1 VFFFV
6 LICVLIPIGVNGA
19 TLYLSPSTAKYG
31 VGETFIVE
39 VRIDLEP
46 GENINVVEV
55 KLQYPAD
62 ILEVKDIS
70 FGNSILTVIPEKPK
84 ISVVS
89 CEIYNSCGFISFGG
103 GIIGGYTGRI
113 PGDPGLSNLLAK
125 IIFSIIPRQM
135 SRNFAEIIF
144 QESSRVLLNDGF
156 GTPAKLTAKNSTI
169 EIRPPYFEEKKKD
182 GWKKE
187 IENDKIPPEPFKPE
201 IIEIDGKYYLIFS
214 TTDKKTGV
222 DHYEISETKNKN
234 KENWQKEE
242 SPYLLTDQSLKSFI
256 KVKAVDKA
264 RNERI
269 ETIYPSQITLKIRMW
284 QIILVSVLFF
294 AILTLLYLWL
304 RKFIKS
310 QKP

>member
-1 VFFFV
+1 
-6 LICVLIPIGVNGA
+6 
-19 TLYLSPSTAKYG
+19 
-31 VGETFIVE
+31 
-39 VRIDLEP
+39 
-46 GENINVVEV
+46 VV
-55 KLQYPAD
+55 
-62 ILEVKDIS
+62 LEVKE
-70 FGNSILTVIPEKPK
+70 LKR
-84 ISVVS
+84 
-89 CEIYNSCGFISFGG
+89 FIKME
-103 GIIGGYTGRI
+103 
-113 PGDPGLSNLLAK
+113 K
-125 IIFSIIPRQM
+125 II
-135 SRNFAEIIF
+135 
-144 QESSRVLLNDGF
+144 
-156 GTPAKLTAKNSTI
+156 KN
-169 EIRPPYFEEKKKD
+169 
-182 GWKKE
+182 WKKE

-201 IIEIDGKYYLIFS
+201 IIEIDGKYYLVFS
-214 TTDKKTGV
+214 TTDKQTGV

-242 SPYLLTDQSLKSFI
+242 NPYLLTDQSLKSFI